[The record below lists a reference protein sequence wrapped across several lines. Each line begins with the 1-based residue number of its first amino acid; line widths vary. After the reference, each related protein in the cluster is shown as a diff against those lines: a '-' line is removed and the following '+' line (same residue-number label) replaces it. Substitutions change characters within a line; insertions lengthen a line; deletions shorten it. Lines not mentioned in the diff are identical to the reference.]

1 MYNYI
6 CEYCGAH
13 LDPSEKCDCG
23 LSDVAEQDVD
33 EVVEQET
40 ECKDYIDRRWSE
52 YYYN

>member
-23 LSDVAEQDVD
+23 LSDVIEQNVD
-33 EVVEQET
+33 Y
-40 ECKDYIDRRWSE
+40 KFDDL
-52 YYYN
+52 

>member
-23 LSDVAEQDVD
+23 LDDA
-33 EVVEQET
+33 VEPEET
-40 ECKDYIDRRWSE
+40 CEDYIDKRWSE
-52 YYYN
+52 YCCS